1 MADLKTIPLAKIILG
16 ERLRDIDEGHAEA
29 IAASI
34 SDRGLINRITVRA
47 TPAAKGG
54 THTMVAGAH
63 RYRAH
68 QILGLTEIDCMVVKA
83 DAEEAQLIEI
93 AENLYRNEL
102 SVIDRAIFVE
112 TYRELWEKK
121 HGTIEVGRPKKL
133 GQVGPN
139 SEDPD
144 GKESKGQV
152 GPLIFAGGRELQ
164 EHIQERLGWSSRKI
178 KRLNQIAKNLHP
190 KVRAALRDTPIADNQ
205 SQLLKLTKMEPSLQQ
220 RIGKAISK
228 GVEFSEAV
236 SLASDKPK
244 IVPDHDLITYTALLN
259 AWEKATP
266 AARARFLGELDD
278 GSGEDEEQEAA

>member
-1 MADLKTIPLAKIILG
+1 LFRADPLAKIILG

-83 DAEEAQLIEI
+83 DADEAQLIEI

-121 HGTIEVGRPKKL
+121 HGEIKRGGDKKSKA
-133 GQVGPN
+133 QV
-139 SEDPD
+139 E
-144 GKESKGQV
+144 
-152 GPLIFAGGRELQ
+152 PLIFAGGRDLQ
-164 EHIQERLGWSSRKI
+164 EHIQDRLGWSRGKI

-220 RIGKAISK
+220 RVGKAIAK
-228 GVEFSEAV
+228 GKEFSEAV
-236 SLASDKPK
+236 SLACDKPK
-244 IVPDHDLITYTALLN
+244 VVPDHDLITYAALLN